1 VIAALVAAAVLIVAD
16 AAPVDRMIDAAG
28 TTLHIVCAGERRA
41 GSPLVVLEAG
51 AGNSAA
57 TWRDVVG
64 PIAQFARVCAYDRQN
79 LGTSARVGTQPTGA
93 GHAAALH
100 ALLGAAHEA
109 PPYVI
114 AGHSYGGMI
123 ARLFAMAWPRE
134 VAGIV
139 LVDSSHEDQIA
150 RFAVLGDPPAPS
162 PLPAAAATSPSA
174 REEVRLAA
182 TCAELAAAPWHA
194 DIPLVV
200 LSRGLWLKAPPP
212 IPDPLA
218 YARLG
223 IWQDLH
229 RELATRSP
237 QGEVVVAT
245 RSGHYIQ
252 NDEPQ
257 LVIDAIRRVVARAR
271 VVESAMISVGQ
282 RFRLAT

>member
-1 VIAALVAAAVLIVAD
+1 VIAALTLAAMLASPDAAAVDRSMDVNGVA
-16 AAPVDRMIDAAG
+16 
-28 TTLHIVCAGERRA
+28 LHIACAGERESGR
-41 GSPLVVLEAG
+41 PLVVLEAG

-57 TWRDVVG
+57 TWKEVFG
-64 PIAQFARVCAYDRQN
+64 PIAAISRVCAYDRQN
-79 LGTSARVGTQPTGA
+79 LGSSQRVDTQPTGEE
-93 GHAAALH
+93 HANTLH
-100 ALLGAAHEA
+100 ALLAAAHEP

-123 ARLFAMAWPRE
+123 ARLFAMHYPRE

-150 RFAVLGDPPAPS
+150 RFSVLADPPGPT
-162 PLPAAAATSPSA
+162 PLPASAAPSFSP
-174 REEVRLAA
+174 REQVKLAA
-182 TCAELAAAPWHA
+182 TCAELAAAPWHD
-194 DIPLVV
+194 DIPLIV
-200 LSRGLWLKAPPP
+200 LSRGLWLKTPPP
-212 IPDPLA
+212 VPDPLA

-257 LVIDAIRRVVARAR
+257 IVVDAIRRVLAR
-271 VVESAMISVGQ
+271 ISPHS
-282 RFRLAT
+282 

>member
-1 VIAALVAAAVLIVAD
+1 VIAALALATALAAADATPAD
-16 AAPVDRMIDAAG
+16 RTIDAG
-28 TTLHIVCAGERRA
+28 GVQLHIVCAGERQPRR
-41 GSPLVVLEAG
+41 PLVVLEAG

-57 TWRDVVG
+57 TWNDVIG

-79 LGTSARVGTQPTGA
+79 LGSSERVDTQPTGA
-93 GHAAALH
+93 GHTAALH
-100 ALLGAAHEA
+100 ALLGAAHEP

-123 ARLFAMAWPRE
+123 ARLFAMRYPRE

-150 RFAVLGDPPAPS
+150 RFSVLASPPAAPAPPAP
-162 PLPAAAATSPSA
+162 AAPPREEAKLAATS
-174 REEVRLAA
+174 
-182 TCAELAAAPWHA
+182 AELAAAPWHA
-194 DIPLVV
+194 DIPLIV
-200 LSRGLWLKAPPP
+200 LSRGLWLKTPPP
-212 IPDPLA
+212 HPDPLA

-237 QGEVVVAT
+237 QGEVIVAT

-257 LVIDAIRRVVARAR
+257 IVIEAVRRAVDHAAHPG
-271 VVESAMISVGQ
+271 S
-282 RFRLAT
+282 